1 MYISKVVIENYRC
14 FGSKTEIKLKPG
26 VNVFIGE
33 NNSGKT
39 TVLNALGFF
48 FDRRGRSLP
57 GIDDFNKNL
66 EPNTRAPKITVS
78 ATLSSTGKDTI
89 EDKAIVATWLTS
101 IGEAWEAQLIYSYHL
116 PEEDEEKFIAE
127 IEKNKG
133 SKDHFWKTLENFQ
146 PKYVSRIYCGNEK
159 DRRRPEPDS
168 LDKFEMRFL
177 KAIRDVESEM
187 FTGTQPL
194 LRKMLQQVLDNSKTE
209 EEKKKLTESFKKDAT
224 ELLDGIK
231 ERLDTNTLFSLVDDV
246 GASEGGSPTVEGKL
260 READLLK
267 ALNLAIPRHDTSI
280 PLTQNG
286 LGYNNLIYIA
296 LLLRSMEHSASEKRG
311 QNAVA
316 YSMLAVEEPEAHLH
330 PALQY
335 KLLKYFTKQ
344 DQTRQ
349 MFMTTHSTHITAG
362 AGLDPIISL
371 SSNFSGEIVV
381 VYPSE
386 CFSKNSSSPT
396 SKKYVERYL
405 DATKSNMLFSKGVL
419 FVEGIAEQLLIPTF
433 AEYVPGCDLEKQHV
447 TVINVGGS
455 TFKHF
460 LPLFGAGTQIGA
472 PHLQCRIG
480 CIPDGD
486 PARRH
491 KNQDKARYKKC
502 YPYQIDLDSNEYEYQ
517 TVSSVITNLEKDIN
531 GIANIQ
537 VTHSVKTLEYD
548 LAYENE
554 NSKLIVTDSCKHK
567 AEIEKIRLNKDL
579 ERNAVKKLL
588 DEETIQD
595 LKTLGEDKRGKAVF
609 ASVYIESLENA
620 KGEHALD
627 LANALRNNT
636 EKTGADKEDF
646 AIPGYITK
654 AIKWVCR
661 KEQE

>member
-14 FGSKTEIKLKPG
+14 FGAKTDIKLKPG

-39 TVLNALGFF
+39 TVLNALGFL
-48 FDRRGRSLP
+48 FDRRGRSRL

-66 EPNTRAPKITVS
+66 KPTTKAPKITVS
-78 ATLSSTGKDTI
+78 ITLSSTDKDTI

-101 IGEAWEAQLIYSYHL
+101 IEEAWEAQLIYSYHL
-116 PEEDEEKFIAE
+116 PEEDEENFIAD
-127 IEKNKG
+127 IDKNAG
-133 SKDHFWKTLENFQ
+133 AKDHFWETLEKYQ
-146 PKYVSRIYCGNEK
+146 SKYVARIYCGNEK

-168 LDKFEMRFL
+168 LDKFEMQFL
-177 KAIRDVESEM
+177 KAIRDAESEM
-187 FTGTQPL
+187 FSGAQPL
-194 LRKMLQQVLDNSKTE
+194 LRRMLLQVLDNSKTE
-209 EEKKKLTESFKKDAT
+209 EEKIKLTESFQKDAT
-224 ELLDGIK
+224 DLLSGIEK
-231 ERLDTNTLFSLVDDV
+231 RLDTDALFSLVDDV

-260 READLLK
+260 TEADLLK
-267 ALNLAIPRHDTSI
+267 SLNLAIPRHDTSI

-296 LLLRSMEHSASEKRG
+296 LLLRSMEHSVSEKRG
-311 QNAVA
+311 RNSVA

-349 MFMTTHSTHITAG
+349 IFMTTHSTHITAG

-371 SSNFSGEIVV
+371 SSKSSGEMVV
-381 VYPSE
+381 VYPSK
-386 CFSKNSSSPT
+386 CFKEISSGLT

-419 FVEGIAEQLLIPTF
+419 FVEGIAEQLLMPTL

-447 TVINVGGS
+447 SVINVGGS

-460 LPLFGAGTQIGA
+460 LPLFGAGTQKGI
-472 PHLQCRIG
+472 PHLQCRVG
-480 CIPDGD
+480 CIIDGD
-486 PARRH
+486 PKRKQ
-491 KNQDKARYKKC
+491 KNQIKARHKKC
-502 YPYQIDLDSNEYEYQ
+502 YPYQLDLNPSQYEYQ
-517 TVSSVITNLEKDIN
+517 ELSGVVTNIEKDAN
-531 GIANIQ
+531 SIANIE

-548 LAYENE
+548 LAYEND
-554 NSKLIVTDSCKHK
+554 NSSLLVTDSCTNK

-579 ERNAVKKLL
+579 EGDAAKKLL
-588 DEETIQD
+588 EEETIQD
-595 LKTLGEDKRGKAVF
+595 LKMLQKDKQGKAVF
-609 ASVYIESLENA
+609 ASAYLESLETA

-627 LANALRNNT
+627 LANALRNNV
-636 EKTGADKEDF
+636 EKAEKCRDTF
-646 AIPGYITK
+646 TVPVYISK
-654 AIKWVCR
+654 AIKWVCG
-661 KEQE
+661 KG

>member
-1 MYISKVVIENYRC
+1 MIEIENYRC
-14 FGSKTEIKLKPG
+14 FGSKTQIKLKPG
-26 VNVFIGE
+26 VNIFIGE

-39 TVLNALGFF
+39 TVLNALGFL
-48 FDRRGRSLP
+48 FDRQGRSQL

-66 EPNTRAPKITVS
+66 KPSKRAPKIIVS

-89 EDKAIVATWLTS
+89 EDKALVATWLTS
-101 IGEAWEAQLIYSYHL
+101 IEENWEAQLIYSYHL

-127 IEKNKG
+127 IEKNEG
-133 SKDHFWKTLENFQ
+133 SKDHFWETLENFQ
-146 PKYVSRIYCGNEK
+146 PKYVSKIYCGNEK

-177 KAIRDVESEM
+177 KAIRDAESEM
-187 FTGTQPL
+187 FSGTQPL
-194 LRKMLQQVLDNSKTE
+194 LRKMLQQVLDTSKTE
-209 EEKKKLTESFKKDAT
+209 EEKIELTKSFQKDAT

-231 ERLDTNTLFSLVDDV
+231 KRLDTNTLFSLVDDV
-246 GASEGGSPTVEGKL
+246 GASEGGSPTVGGKL
-260 READLLK
+260 TEADLLK
-267 ALNLAIPRHDTSI
+267 AINLAIPRHDTSI

-296 LLLRSMEHSASEKRG
+296 LLLRSMEHRASERRG
-311 QNAVA
+311 RNAVA

-349 MFMTTHSTHITAG
+349 IFMTTHSTHITAG

-371 SSNFSGEIVV
+371 SSNSSGEMVV

-386 CFSKNSSSPT
+386 CFQENSSGLT

-419 FVEGIAEQLLIPTF
+419 FVEGIAEQLLIPTL

-447 TVINVGGS
+447 SVINVGGS

-460 LPLFGAGTQIGA
+460 LPLFGAGTQTGT
-472 PHLQCRIG
+472 PYLQCRVG
-480 CIPDGD
+480 CIIDGD
-486 PARRH
+486 PKRRH
-491 KNQDKARYKKC
+491 KNQDKVRHKKC
-502 YPYQIDLDSNEYEYQ
+502 YPYEIDLDSSQYEYQ
-517 TVSSVITNLEKDIN
+517 ALSSVVTNLKKN
-531 GIANIQ
+531 ANSIANIQ
-537 VTHSVKTLEYD
+537 ITHSVMTLEYD

-554 NSKLIVTDSCKHK
+554 NSNLLVTDSCTNKS
-567 AEIEKIRLNKDL
+567 EMEKFRLNKDL
-579 ERNAVKKLL
+579 KCDAAKKLL
-588 DEETIQD
+588 DEETIED
-595 LKTLGEDKRGKAVF
+595 LKMLGKVKQDKSAF
-609 ASVYIESLENA
+609 ASAYLESLENS

-627 LANALRNNT
+627 LANALRNNA
-636 EKTGADKEDF
+636 EKTGEGREDF
-646 AIPGYITK
+646 VIPIYISK
-654 AIKWVCR
+654 AIKWACG
-661 KEQE
+661 KGQE

>member
-26 VNVFIGE
+26 INVFIGE
-33 NNSGKT
+33 NNAGKT
-39 TVLNALGFF
+39 TVLNALGFL
-48 FDRRGRSLP
+48 FDRRGRSQL
-57 GIDDFNKNL
+57 GFDDFNKNL
-66 EPNTRAPKITVS
+66 APSTLAPKITVS
-78 ATLSSTGKDTI
+78 VTLSSTGKDTI

-101 IGEAWEAQLIYSYHL
+101 IETVWEAQLLYSYHL
-116 PEEDEEKFIAE
+116 PEEDEEKFIAD

-133 SKDHFWKTLENFQ
+133 SKDHFWETLEKFQ

-177 KAIRDVESEM
+177 KAIRDAESEM
-187 FTGTQPL
+187 FSGTQPL
-194 LRKMLQQVLDNSKTE
+194 LRKMLQQVLDKSKTE
-209 EEKKKLTESFKKDAT
+209 EEKVKLTKTFQKDAT
-224 ELLDGIK
+224 ELLGGIEK
-231 ERLDTNTLFSLVDDV
+231 RLDTKTLFSLVDDV

-260 READLLK
+260 TETDLLK
-267 ALNLAIPRHDTSI
+267 ALNLAIPYHDTSI

-286 LGYNNLIYIA
+286 FGYNNLIYIA
-296 LLLRSMEHSASEKRG
+296 LLLSSMEHSASEKQGR
-311 QNAVA
+311 NAIA

-371 SSNFSGEIVV
+371 SSNSSGEMVV

-386 CFSKNSSSPT
+386 CFKENSSGPN

-419 FVEGIAEQLLIPTF
+419 FVEGIAEQLLIPTL
-433 AEYVPGCDLEKQHV
+433 AEYVQGCDLEKQHV

-460 LPLFGAGTQIGA
+460 LPLFGAGTQSGN

-491 KNQDKARYKKC
+491 KTQDKTRYKKC
-502 YPYQIDLDSNEYEYQ
+502 YPYQIDLDSNAYEYQ
-517 TVSSVITNLEKDIN
+517 TLSSVVTNLEKDVN

-554 NSKLIVTDSCKHK
+554 NSKLLVTDSCKHK

-579 ERNAVKKLL
+579 EGDAVKKYL
-588 DEETIQD
+588 DEETIQA
-595 LKTLGEDKRGKAVF
+595 LKMHDIEKRGKAVF
-609 ASVYIESLENA
+609 ASAYLESLENA

-636 EKTGADKEDF
+636 DKTGDDKEDF
-646 AIPGYITK
+646 AVPEYITK

>member
-39 TVLNALGFF
+39 TVLNALGFL
-48 FDRRGRSLP
+48 FDRRGRSQL

-66 EPNTRAPKITVS
+66 ELSTRAPKITVT

-89 EDKAIVATWLTS
+89 EDKALVATWLTS
-101 IGEAWEAQLIYSYHL
+101 IEEAWEAQLIYSYHL

-133 SKDHFWKTLENFQ
+133 SKAHFWEILENFQ

-187 FTGTQPL
+187 FSGTQPL

-209 EEKKKLTESFKKDAT
+209 EEKIKLTKSFQKDAT

-231 ERLDTNTLFSLVDDV
+231 KRLDTNILFSLVDDV

-260 READLLK
+260 TEADLLK

-311 QNAVA
+311 RNAVA

-349 MFMTTHSTHITAG
+349 IFMTTHSTHITAG

-371 SSNFSGEIVV
+371 SSNSLGEMVV

-386 CFSKNSSSPT
+386 CFQENSSGVT

-419 FVEGIAEQLLIPTF
+419 FVEGIAEQLLIPTLT
-433 AEYVPGCDLEKQHV
+433 EYIPGCDLEKQHV
-447 TVINVGGS
+447 SVINVGGS

-460 LPLFGAGTQIGA
+460 LPLFGARAQTGVSS
-472 PHLQCRIG
+472 LQCRVG

-486 PARRH
+486 PTRRR
-491 KNQDKARYKKC
+491 KSQDKARYKKC
-502 YPYQIDLDSNEYEYQ
+502 YPYQIDLDSSQYEYQ
-517 TVSSVITNLEKDIN
+517 ALSSVVTNLKKDAN
-531 GIANIQ
+531 SIANIQ

-554 NSKLIVTDSCKHK
+554 NSNLLVTDSCTNK
-567 AEIEKIRLNKDL
+567 AKMEEFRLNQDL
-579 ERNAVKKLL
+579 KSDAAKKLL
-588 DEETIQD
+588 DEETIED
-595 LKTLGEDKRGKAVF
+595 LKTFGKDKQGKAAF
-609 ASVYIESLENA
+609 ASAYLESLENS

-627 LANALRNNT
+627 LANALRNNA
-636 EKTGADKEDF
+636 EKTGEDF
-646 AIPGYITK
+646 AIPVYISK
-654 AIKWVCR
+654 AIKWVCG
-661 KEQE
+661 KGQE

>member
-1 MYISKVVIENYRC
+1 MYISKVVIDSYRC

-39 TVLNALGFF
+39 TVLNALGFL
-48 FDRRGRSLP
+48 FDRRGRSQL

-66 EPNTRAPKITVS
+66 EPSTRAPKITVT

-89 EDKAIVATWLTS
+89 EDKALVATWLTS
-101 IGEAWEAQLIYSYHL
+101 IEEAWEAQLIYSYHL

-133 SKDHFWKTLENFQ
+133 SKNHFWKTIENFQ

-177 KAIRDVESEM
+177 KAIRDAESEM
-187 FTGTQPL
+187 FSGTQPL

-209 EEKKKLTESFKKDAT
+209 EEKIKLTESFQKDAT

-231 ERLDTNTLFSLVDDV
+231 KRLDTNTLFSLVDDV
-246 GASEGGSPTVEGKL
+246 GASEGGSPIVEGKL
-260 READLLK
+260 TETGLLK
-267 ALNLAIPRHDTSI
+267 ALNLAIPHHKTSI

-311 QNAVA
+311 RNAVA

-371 SSNFSGEIVV
+371 SSNSSGEMVV

-386 CFSKNSSSPT
+386 CFQENSSGLT

-419 FVEGIAEQLLIPTF
+419 FVEGIAEQLLIPTL

-460 LPLFGAGTQIGA
+460 LPLFGARTQIGA

-491 KNQDKARYKKC
+491 KNQDKA
-502 YPYQIDLDSNEYEYQ
+502 
-517 TVSSVITNLEKDIN
+517 
-531 GIANIQ
+531 
-537 VTHSVKTLEYD
+537 
-548 LAYENE
+548 
-554 NSKLIVTDSCKHK
+554 
-567 AEIEKIRLNKDL
+567 
-579 ERNAVKKLL
+579 
-588 DEETIQD
+588 
-595 LKTLGEDKRGKAVF
+595 
-609 ASVYIESLENA
+609 
-620 KGEHALD
+620 
-627 LANALRNNT
+627 
-636 EKTGADKEDF
+636 
-646 AIPGYITK
+646 
-654 AIKWVCR
+654 
-661 KEQE
+661 

>member
-14 FGSKTEIKLKPG
+14 FASKTAIKLKPG

-39 TVLNALGFF
+39 TVLNALWFL
-48 FDRRGRSLP
+48 FDRRGRSQL
-57 GIDDFNKNL
+57 GIDDFNKNIG
-66 EPNTRAPKITVS
+66 PSPRAPRITVT

-101 IGEAWEAQLIYSYHL
+101 IGKSWEAQLIYSYHL
-116 PEEDEEKFIAE
+116 PEEDEEEFSAE
-127 IEKNKG
+127 FEKNKD
-133 SKDHFWKTLENFQ
+133 SKDHFWKTIENFQ
-146 PKYVSRIYCGNEK
+146 PKYVSRIYCGNEQ

-168 LDKFEMRFL
+168 LDKFEMQFL
-177 KAIRDVESEM
+177 KAIRDAESEM
-187 FTGTQPL
+187 FSGSQPL

-209 EEKKKLTESFKKDAT
+209 EEKIELTKSFQTNAT

-231 ERLDTNTLFSLVDDV
+231 KRLDTNTLFSLVDDV
-246 GASEGGSPTVEGKL
+246 GASEGGSPIVEGNL
-260 READLLK
+260 TESDLLK
-267 ALNLAIPRHDTSI
+267 ALNLAIPNHNTSI

-311 QNAVA
+311 RNAIA

-349 MFMTTHSTHITAG
+349 IFMTTHSTHITAG

-371 SSNFSGEIVV
+371 SSNSSGEMVV

-386 CFSKNSSSPT
+386 CFKENSSGLT

-419 FVEGIAEQLLIPTF
+419 FVEGIAEQLLIPTLS
-433 AEYVPGCDLEKQHV
+433 EYVPGCDLEKQHV

-460 LPLFGAGTQIGA
+460 LPLFGAGTQIEA
-472 PHLQCRIG
+472 PHLQCRTG

-517 TVSSVITNLEKDIN
+517 ALSSVVTNLEKGIN
-531 GIANIQ
+531 GISNIQ

-548 LAYENE
+548 FAYENE
-554 NSKLIVTDSCKHK
+554 NSKLLVTDSCKHK
-567 AEIEKIRLNKDL
+567 AEIEKIRLSKDL
-579 ERNAVKKLL
+579 EGDAVKKLL

-595 LKTLGEDKRGKAVF
+595 LKILGEDKRSKAVF

-636 EKTGADKEDF
+636 EKTGNDKENIV
-646 AIPGYITK
+646 IPRYITK

-661 KEQE
+661 KEQK

>member
-14 FGSKTEIKLKPG
+14 FGSKKEIKLKPG

-39 TVLNALGFF
+39 TVLNALGLL

-66 EPNTRAPKITVS
+66 EPSIRAPKITVA
-78 ATLSSTGKDTI
+78 ATLSSTGKDTL
-89 EDKAIVATWLTS
+89 EDKALVATWLTS
-101 IGEAWEAQLIYSYHL
+101 IEEAWEAHLIYSYHL
-116 PEEDEEKFIAE
+116 PEEDEERFIAE
-127 IEKNKG
+127 IKKNKG

-187 FTGTQPL
+187 FSGTQPL

-209 EEKKKLTESFKKDAT
+209 
-224 ELLDGIK
+224 
-231 ERLDTNTLFSLVDDV
+231 
-246 GASEGGSPTVEGKL
+246 
-260 READLLK
+260 
-267 ALNLAIPRHDTSI
+267 
-280 PLTQNG
+280 
-286 LGYNNLIYIA
+286 
-296 LLLRSMEHSASEKRG
+296 
-311 QNAVA
+311 
-316 YSMLAVEEPEAHLH
+316 AHLH

-335 KLLKYFTKQ
+335 NLLKYFTKQ

-371 SSNFSGEIVV
+371 SSNSSGEMIV

-386 CFSKNSSSPT
+386 CFQENSSGLS
-396 SKKYVERYL
+396 SRKYVERYL

-419 FVEGIAEQLLIPTF
+419 FVEGITEQLLIPTLT
-433 AEYVPGCDLEKQHV
+433 EYIPGCDLEKQHV
-447 TVINVGGS
+447 SVINVGGS

-460 LPLFGAGTQIGA
+460 LPLFGAKAQTGA
-472 PHLQCRIG
+472 SSLQCQVG

-486 PARRH
+486 PKRRR
-491 KNQDKARYKKC
+491 KNHDKAKYKKC
-502 YPYQIDLDSNEYEYQ
+502 YPYQIDRDPDQYKYQ
-517 TVSSVITNLEKDIN
+517 ALSSVVTNLEKDIN

-537 VTHSVKTLEYD
+537 VSHSVNTLEYD
-548 LAYENE
+548 LAFENE
-554 NSKLIVTDSCKHK
+554 NSNLIVTDSCTNK
-567 AEIEKIRLNKDL
+567 AVMEEFRLNKDI
-579 ERNAVKKLL
+579 EGDAAKKLL
-588 DEETIQD
+588 DEKTIED
-595 LKTLGEDKRGKAVF
+595 LKTLDKDKQGKAVF
-609 ASVYIESLENA
+609 ASAYIESLENA

-627 LANALRNNT
+627 LANALRNNA
-636 EKTGADKEDF
+636 EKTGDDKEAF
-646 AIPGYITK
+646 AIPEYITK

>member
-1 MYISKVVIENYRC
+1 M
-14 FGSKTEIKLKPG
+14 
-26 VNVFIGE
+26 
-33 NNSGKT
+33 
-39 TVLNALGFF
+39 
-48 FDRRGRSLP
+48 
-57 GIDDFNKNL
+57 
-66 EPNTRAPKITVS
+66 
-78 ATLSSTGKDTI
+78 
-89 EDKAIVATWLTS
+89 
-101 IGEAWEAQLIYSYHL
+101 
-116 PEEDEEKFIAE
+116 
-127 IEKNKG
+127 
-133 SKDHFWKTLENFQ
+133 
-146 PKYVSRIYCGNEK
+146 
-159 DRRRPEPDS
+159 
-168 LDKFEMRFL
+168 
-177 KAIRDVESEM
+177 
-187 FTGTQPL
+187 
-194 LRKMLQQVLDNSKTE
+194 
-209 EEKKKLTESFKKDAT
+209 
-224 ELLDGIK
+224 
-231 ERLDTNTLFSLVDDV
+231 DDV

-371 SSNFSGEIVV
+371 SSNLSGEIVV

-386 CFSKNSSSPT
+386 CFPKNSSGPT

-419 FVEGIAEQLLIPTF
+419 FVEGIAEQLLIPTL

-517 TVSSVITNLEKDIN
+517 ALSSVVTNLEKDIN

-554 NSKLIVTDSCKHK
+554 NSKLLITDSCKHK
-567 AEIEKIRLNKDL
+567 TEIEKIRLNKDL
-579 ERNAVKKLL
+579 ERDAVKKLL

-627 LANALRNNT
+627 LANVLRNNT
-636 EKTGADKEDF
+636 EKTGADKKDF

-654 AIKWVCR
+654 AIKWV
-661 KEQE
+661 

>member
-1 MYISKVVIENYRC
+1 MYISMIKIENYRC

-39 TVLNALGFF
+39 TVLNGLGFL
-48 FDRRGRSLP
+48 FDRRGRSQL

-66 EPNTRAPKITVS
+66 ELSTRAPKITVT

-89 EDKAIVATWLTS
+89 EDKALVATWLTY

-116 PEEDEEKFIAE
+116 PEEDVEEFSVE
-127 IEKNKG
+127 IEKNKD

-187 FTGTQPL
+187 FSGTQPL
-194 LRKMLQQVLDNSKTE
+194 LRKMLQQVLDNSKTK
-209 EEKKKLTESFKKDAT
+209 EEKKKLTESFQKDAT

-231 ERLDTNTLFSLVDDV
+231 KRLDTNTLFSLVDDV
-246 GASEGGSPTVEGKL
+246 GASEGGSPTVEGNL
-260 READLLK
+260 TEADLLK

-349 MFMTTHSTHITAG
+349 IFMTTHSTHITAG
-362 AGLDPIISL
+362 AGLNPIICL
-371 SSNFSGEIVV
+371 SSNSLGEIVV

-386 CFSKNSSSPT
+386 CFQENLLGLT
-396 SKKYVERYL
+396 SRKYVERYL

-419 FVEGIAEQLLIPTF
+419 FVEGIAEQLLIPSLT
-433 AEYVPGCDLEKQHV
+433 EYIPGCDLEKQHV
-447 TVINVGGS
+447 SVINVGGS

-460 LPLFGAGTQIGA
+460 LPLFGARTQTGA
-472 PHLQCRIG
+472 SSLQCRIG

-486 PARRH
+486 PTRRR
-491 KNQDKARYKKC
+491 KDQNRARYKKC
-502 YPYQIDLDSNEYEYQ
+502 YPYQIDRDSGQYEYQ
-517 TVSSVITNLEKDIN
+517 SLSSVVTNLEKDIN
-531 GIANIQ
+531 GIANII
-537 VTHSVKTLEYD
+537 VTHSEKTFEYD

-554 NSKLIVTDSCKHK
+554 NSNLLVTDSCSNKT
-567 AEIEKIRLNKDL
+567 ALEKFRLKKYL
-579 ERNAVKKLL
+579 EGDFAKKLL
-588 DEETIQD
+588 DEETIED
-595 LKTLGEDKRGKAVF
+595 LKTLGKDKQSKAAF
-609 ASVYIESLENA
+609 ASAYLESLENA

-636 EKTGADKEDF
+636 ENTGDDKKDF

>member
-1 MYISKVVIENYRC
+1 MYISKVLIENYRC
-14 FGSKTEIKLKPG
+14 FGSKKEIKLKPG

-39 TVLNALGFF
+39 TVLNALGFL
-48 FDRRGRSLP
+48 FDRRGRSQL

-66 EPNTRAPKITVS
+66 APSTLPPKITVS
-78 ATLSSTGKDTI
+78 VTLSSTGKDTI

-101 IGEAWEAQLIYSYHL
+101 IGKAWEAQLIYSYHL
-116 PEEDEEKFIAE
+116 PEEDAEEFSAE
-127 IEKNKG
+127 IEKNKD
-133 SKDHFWKTLENFQ
+133 SKDHFWKTIENFQ
-146 PKYVSRIYCGNEK
+146 PKYVSRIYCGNEQ

-177 KAIRDVESEM
+177 KAIRDAESEM
-187 FTGTQPL
+187 FSGTQPL

-209 EEKKKLTESFKKDAT
+209 KEKIELTKSFQKDAT

-231 ERLDTNTLFSLVDDV
+231 KRLDTNTLFSIVDDV

-260 READLLK
+260 TETDLLK
-267 ALNLAIPRHDTSI
+267 ALNLAIPHHDTSI

-296 LLLRSMEHSASEKRG
+296 LLLQSMEHSTSEKRG
-311 QNAVA
+311 RNAVA

-362 AGLDPIISL
+362 AGLDPIIIL
-371 SSNFSGEIVV
+371 SSNSSGEMVV

-386 CFSKNSSSPT
+386 CFKENSSGLA

-419 FVEGIAEQLLIPTF
+419 FVEGIAEQLLIPTL

-460 LPLFGAGTQIGA
+460 LPLFGAGTQTGS

-502 YPYQIDLDSNEYEYQ
+502 YPYQIDLNSSEYEYQ
-517 TVSSVITNLEKDIN
+517 LLSSVVTNLEKNIN
-531 GIANIQ
+531 GVGNIQ
-537 VTHSVKTLEYD
+537 VTHSIKTFEYD

-554 NSKLIVTDSCKHK
+554 NSHLLLTDSCKNK
-567 AEIEKIRLNKDL
+567 AEIEKIILNKDL
-579 ERNAVKKLL
+579 DGDAAKKLL

-609 ASVYIESLENA
+609 ASAYIESLENA

-627 LANALRNNT
+627 LANALRDNT
-636 EKTGADKEDF
+636 EKTGEDRQNF
-646 AIPGYITK
+646 AIPVYISK
-654 AIKWVCR
+654 AIKWVCG

>member
-39 TVLNALGFF
+39 TVLNALGFI
-48 FDRRGRSLP
+48 FDRQGRSQL

-66 EPNTRAPKITVS
+66 KPSTLAPKITVS
-78 ATLSSTGKDTI
+78 VTLSSTGKDTI

-101 IGEAWEAQLIYSYHL
+101 IGKDWEAQLIYSYHL
-116 PEEDEEKFIAE
+116 PEEDGEEFSAE
-127 IEKNKG
+127 IEINKD
-133 SKDHFWKTLENFQ
+133 SKDHFWKTIENFQ
-146 PKYVSRIYCGNEK
+146 PKYVSRIYCGHEQ
-159 DRRRPEPDS
+159 DRRRPEHDS

-177 KAIRDVESEM
+177 KAIRDAESEM
-187 FTGTQPL
+187 FSGTQPL

-209 EEKKKLTESFKKDAT
+209 EEKIELTKSFQKDAT

-231 ERLDTNTLFSLVDDV
+231 KRLDTNTLFSLVDDV
-246 GASEGGSPTVEGKL
+246 GASEGGSPTVKGKL
-260 READLLK
+260 TEPDLLK
-267 ALNLAIPRHDTSI
+267 ALNLAIPNHDTSI

-296 LLLRSMEHSASEKRG
+296 LLLQSMEHSTSEKRG
-311 QNAVA
+311 RNAVA

-335 KLLKYFTKQ
+335 KLLKYFKKQ

-371 SSNFSGEIVV
+371 SSNSSGEMVV

-386 CFSKNSSSPT
+386 CFQENSSGLT

-419 FVEGIAEQLLIPTF
+419 FVEGIAEQLLIPTL

-447 TVINVGGS
+447 SVINVGGS

-460 LPLFGAGTQIGA
+460 LPLFGAGTQTGA

-502 YPYQIDLDSNEYEYQ
+502 YPYQIDLNSKEYEYQ
-517 TVSSVITNLEKDIN
+517 LLSSVVTNLEKNIN

-537 VTHSVKTLEYD
+537 VTHSVKTFEYD

-554 NSKLIVTDSCKHK
+554 NSNLLVTDSCTNKT
-567 AEIEKIRLNKDL
+567 EIEKVRLNKDL
-579 ERNAVKKLL
+579 EGDAAKKLL

-595 LKTLGEDKRGKAVF
+595 LKTLGEDKQGKAVF
-609 ASVYIESLENA
+609 ASAYIESLANA

-627 LANALRNNT
+627 LANALRDNT
-636 EKTGADKEDF
+636 EKTGEDRQDF
-646 AIPGYITK
+646 AIPVYISK
-654 AIKWVCR
+654 AIKWVCG

>member
-1 MYISKVVIENYRC
+1 MYISKVVIEHYRC

-48 FDRRGRSLP
+48 FDRRGRSQL

-66 EPNTRAPKITVS
+66 EPSTRAPKITVT

-89 EDKAIVATWLTS
+89 EDKALVATWLTS
-101 IGEAWEAQLIYSYHL
+101 IEEAWEAQLIYSYHL
-116 PEEDEEKFIAE
+116 PEEDEERFIAE
-127 IEKNKG
+127 IKKNKE

-187 FTGTQPL
+187 FSGTQPL

-209 EEKKKLTESFKKDAT
+209 EEKKKLTASFQKDAT

-231 ERLDTNTLFSLVDDV
+231 KRLDTNTLFSLVDDV

-260 READLLK
+260 TEADLLK

-371 SSNFSGEIVV
+371 SSNSSGEMIV

-386 CFSKNSSSPT
+386 CFQENSSGLS
-396 SKKYVERYL
+396 SRKYVERYL

-419 FVEGIAEQLLIPTF
+419 FVEGITEQLLIPTLT
-433 AEYVPGCDLEKQHV
+433 EYIPGCDLEKQHV
-447 TVINVGGS
+447 SVINVGGS

-460 LPLFGAGTQIGA
+460 LPLFGAKAQTGA
-472 PHLQCRIG
+472 SSLQCRVG

-486 PARRH
+486 PKRRR
-491 KNQDKARYKKC
+491 KNQDKAKYKKC
-502 YPYQIDLDSNEYEYQ
+502 YPYQIDRDPDQYKYQ
-517 TVSSVITNLEKDIN
+517 ALSSVVTNLEKDIN

-537 VTHSVKTLEYD
+537 VSHSVNTLEYD
-548 LAYENE
+548 LAYENK
-554 NSKLIVTDSCKHK
+554 NSNLIVTDSCTNK
-567 AEIEKIRLNKDL
+567 AVMEEFRLNKDL
-579 ERNAVKKLL
+579 EGDAAKKLL
-588 DEETIQD
+588 DKKTIED
-595 LKTLGEDKRGKAVF
+595 LKTFGGDKQGKAAF
-609 ASVYIESLENA
+609 ASAYIENLENA

-627 LANALRNNT
+627 LANALRNNA
-636 EKTGADKEDF
+636 EKTGDDKEAF
-646 AIPGYITK
+646 AIPEYITK